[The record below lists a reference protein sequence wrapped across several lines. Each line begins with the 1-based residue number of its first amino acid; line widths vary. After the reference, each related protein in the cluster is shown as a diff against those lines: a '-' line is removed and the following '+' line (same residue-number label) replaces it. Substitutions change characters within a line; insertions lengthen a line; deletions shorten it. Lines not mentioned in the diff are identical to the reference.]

1 MKKVIFGIFIILTAG
16 LLYIIYPIWIN
27 PKSPKQID
35 VYKFQELNIEVS
47 YSRPSKRGRL
57 IFGKEDQKPLLPYG
71 KYWRLGANAPT
82 TITFSED
89 VKFAGKNLKQGKY
102 CIYVTPY
109 EKYWKLTLNSQIN
122 SSSYERPDPSF
133 DVFTQDINL
142 NYNSH
147 SVEKLKI
154 SLKNNHSDIDLFVEW
169 DNVFIMIPI
178 QLN

>member
-1 MKKVIFGIFIILTAG
+1 MKKVIFGIFIFFAAL
-16 LLYIIYPIWIN
+16 LLYIVYPIWIN
-27 PKSPKQID
+27 PKSPKESE
-35 VYKFQELNIEVS
+35 VYKFQGLNIEIS

-57 IFGKEDQKPLLPYG
+57 IFGNEDQKPLLPYG

-89 VKFAGKNLKQGKY
+89 VKFAGKYLKQGKY
-102 CIYVTPY
+102 CMFVTPY

-133 DVFTQDINL
+133 DVFSKEIKL
-142 NYNSH
+142 NYNSKL
-147 SVEKLKI
+147 VEQLKI
-154 SLKNNHSDIDLFVEW
+154 FLSNNHSNIDLSIEW
-169 DNVFIMIPI
+169 DNVSVDIPI

>member
-1 MKKVIFGIFIILTAG
+1 MKKIIFVIFIILSAV

-27 PKSPKQID
+27 PKSPKEVE
-35 VYKFQELNIEVS
+35 VYKFEELNIEVS

-71 KYWRLGANAPT
+71 KYWRLGANAPS

-89 VKFAGKNLKQGKY
+89 VKFAGEYLKQGKY
-102 CIYVTPY
+102 CMYVTPY

-122 SSSYERPDPSF
+122 SSSYERPDPKY
-133 DVFTQDINL
+133 DVFTQEISL
-142 NYNSH
+142 NYNSQ

-154 SLKNNHSDIDLFVEW
+154 LLKNNHSDIDLFIEW
-169 DNVFIMIPI
+169 DNVYVLIPI
-178 QLN
+178 QLH

>member
-1 MKKVIFGIFIILTAG
+1 MKKVILVIFIILTAG

-27 PKSPKQID
+27 PKSPKIIE
-35 VYKFQELNIEVS
+35 VYKFQGLNIEVS

-89 VKFAGKNLKQGKY
+89 VKFAGEYLKQGKY
-102 CIYVTPY
+102 CMYVTPY

-122 SSSYERPDPSF
+122 SSSYERPDPKY
-133 DVFTQDINL
+133 DVFTQEISL
-142 NYNSH
+142 NYNSQ

-154 SLKNNHSDIDLFVEW
+154 LLKNNHSDIDLFIEW
-169 DNVFIMIPI
+169 DNVNVLIPI
-178 QLN
+178 QLH